1 MPQQSTERS
10 GAERAARKEGDG
22 KEKKRGCEERQNQGE
37 VTFSLSHSWSL
48 LLGRQL
54 DAEGPPSSC
63 CSSRQELGFTR
74 PLPALPGLCPAPLGT
89 WWGMKVV
96 PGPLEGT
103 LRGRYLEPVRI
114 LLTSGSAPGEHDG
127 ANIHQPTL
135 VIPARCPRRVC
146 ASKSLGKSKDRGE
159 KKERFRVLTHPGQV
173 WPPPALLRG
182 EPLALLLLIQVI
194 AFPALRVPS
203 PAPLALQFDP

>member
-1 MPQQSTERS
+1 MEKRRK
-10 GAERAARKEGDG
+10 EAARRDKTREKSPFPFHIPGPCCWEGSWMLRVPPAPG
-22 KEKKRGCEERQNQGE
+22 K
-37 VTFSLSHSWSL
+37 SWAS
-48 LLGRQL
+48 
-54 DAEGPPSSC
+54 
-63 CSSRQELGFTR
+63 
-74 PLPALPGLCPAPLGT
+74 PALSLPFLGSVPHQ
-89 WWGMKVV
+89 WAHGGGMKVV

-135 VIPARCPRRVC
+135 VIPARCPRWVC
-146 ASKSLGKSKDRGE
+146 ASKSLGESKDGGE

-182 EPLALLLLIQVI
+182 EPPALLLLIQVI